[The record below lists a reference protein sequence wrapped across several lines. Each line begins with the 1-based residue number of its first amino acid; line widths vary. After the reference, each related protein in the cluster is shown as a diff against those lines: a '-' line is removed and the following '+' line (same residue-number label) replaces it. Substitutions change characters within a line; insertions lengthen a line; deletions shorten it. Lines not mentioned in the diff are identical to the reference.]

1 MNVTIRCKTGSDLIL
16 LEGYCREELGKNLRA
31 RVQQVVDVEIN
42 KMMEQARVRQQ
53 LKEGEGNA
61 E

>member
-1 MNVTIRCKTGSDLIL
+1 
-16 LEGYCREELGKNLRA
+16 LGKNLRA